1 MNNKREII
9 DIHHHIIPKIYKD
22 ALKKIGVTTAGG
34 YPIKDW
40 EPQDSIQMMDALNIQ
55 VGVTSISEPAT
66 LPFKENKQRKSHVK
80 LMSIKLNL
88 SAPIQEDLNV

>member
-1 MNNKREII
+1 MSPQIV
-9 DIHHHIIPKIYKD
+9 DIHHHIIPQIYKH

-40 EPQDSIQMMDALNIQ
+40 EPEDSLRMMDELGID

-66 LPFKENKQRKSHVK
+66 LPFKKSCE
-80 LMSIKLNL
+80 SRTSSQCIP
-88 SAPIQEDLNV
+88 S

>member
-1 MNNKREII
+1 M
-9 DIHHHIIPKIYKD
+9 
-22 ALKKIGVTTAGG
+22 TTAGG

-66 LPFKENKQRKSHVK
+66 LPFKENKQRKSREVNEYQAELK
-80 LMSIKLNL
+80 RTY
-88 SAPIQEDLNV
+88 QEDLNV